1 MSGLVTVLNIA
12 QSALAASQYGMD
24 VTSHNIANVNT
35 NGYSRQRPVFSANQP
50 ILSDGVVLG
59 QGVGSTQIIK
69 DSNQFIE
76 QQLTQEKSNME
87 SSQEMEYYMQI
98 LEGLFNENSEAGLST
113 MLSDF
118 WNRWHAISNNP
129 SGASERIA
137 LYQHSELM
145 VEQMNAL
152 DANLMQLETDLTNAV
167 GVGVSKINQMTEEIA
182 QLNDQIVRTEING
195 VANDLRD
202 QRNAAVSELADYIG
216 IKFFEQDDGSL
227 TILTARGCVLVSE
240 NKSYDLEL
248 GGDSGDR
255 IKWQGSGG
263 LTVDITDHIN
273 AGKIDGWLG
282 MRDEVVAKCR
292 LDLDALVNE
301 WIWSVNQQHSQG
313 VGRKLFE
320 LDSGLT
326 GTYQTSTNLGDLE
339 FGPKIE
345 FISDGF
351 KLWLEDR
358 TDPANPSIGY
368 VSIDLSGLTSSSTL
382 SDLAA
387 TMNNQL
393 TIAGLTGITVDGTGT
408 ALKFTPANDFAFGF
422 SDDQSNI
429 LAALG
434 VNTYFDGSGASTI
447 AVNSI
452 MNDTDYVAAGRINV
466 DGSYTSGDNTN
477 ALAMTDLQYASRE
490 IAQWTCDRVNGN
502 SEGSATAT
510 LESYYH
516 AMVASIGSIS
526 SSISRGRDFSEV
538 IVNNLMGLR
547 DSISSVSLD
556 EEMTNLIKFQHA
568 YAAASKLVTVSD
580 EMLATL
586 LEIR

>member
-1 MSGLVTVLNIA
+1 MSGLATVLYIA
-12 QSALAASQYGMD
+12 QSALAASQRGMD

-35 NGYSRQRPVFSANQP
+35 NGYSRQKPVFSASEP
-50 ILSDGVVLG
+50 ILSNGMLIG
-59 QGVGSTQIIK
+59 QGVGTTQVIRA
-69 DSNQFIE
+69 SNQFIE
-76 QQLTQEKSNME
+76 QQLTQERSNME

-98 LEGLFNENSEAGLST
+98 LEGLFNESSEAGVST

-129 SGASERIA
+129 SGSSERIA
-137 LYQHSELM
+137 LYEHSVLM
-145 VEQMNAL
+145 VEQLNAL
-152 DANLMQLETDLTNAV
+152 DANLKQLETDLTSAV
-167 GVGVSKINQMTEEIA
+167 GAGISQINRITDEIA
-182 QLNDQIVRTEING
+182 QLNNQIVRTETNG
-195 VANDLRD
+195 AANDLRD
-202 QRNAAVSELADYIG
+202 QRNGAISELADYIG
-216 IKFFEQDDGSL
+216 IKFFEQDDGAL

-273 AGKIDGWLG
+273 AGKIDGWLE
-282 MRDEVVAKCR
+282 MRDEVVAKYQ
-292 LDLDALVNE
+292 LDFDAMVSE

-313 VGRKLFE
+313 VGQKLFE
-320 LDSGLT
+320 LDSDLT
-326 GTYQTSTNLGDLE
+326 GTYQTSTNLGDLQ
-339 FGPKIE
+339 FGNKIG

-351 KLWLEDR
+351 KLWIEDQ
-358 TDPANPSIGY
+358 TDPANPSIDH
-368 VSIDLSGLTSSSTL
+368 VSVDLSGLTSNSTL

-387 TMNNQL
+387 TINTQL
-393 TIAGLTGITVDGTGT
+393 TTAGLTGITVDGTGT
-408 ALKFTPANDFAFGF
+408 VLKFTAANDFVFGF

-447 AVNSI
+447 AVNSV
-452 MNDTDYVAAGRINV
+452 MNEPDYIAAGRINV

-477 ALAMTDLQYASRE
+477 ALAMIDLQYESRE

-502 SEGSATAT
+502 SAGSTTAT

-516 AMVASIGSIS
+516 ALVSSIGSVS

-538 IVNNLMGLR
+538 MVNNLMNLR

-556 EEMTNLIKFQHA
+556 EEMTNLIKFQHS
-568 YAAASKLVTVSD
+568 YAAASKLITVSD
-580 EMLATL
+580 EMLTTL